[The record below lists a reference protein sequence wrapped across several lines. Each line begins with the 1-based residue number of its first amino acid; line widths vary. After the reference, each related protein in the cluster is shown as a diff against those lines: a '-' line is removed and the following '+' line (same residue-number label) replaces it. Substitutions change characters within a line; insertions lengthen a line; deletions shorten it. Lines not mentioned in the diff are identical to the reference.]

1 MDKLTANFTLSEFT
15 ASDTAD
21 ELGITN
27 EPTAIELANITT
39 VAERLQAV
47 RDYLNHALHDPVWLQ
62 ITSGFRCEALN
73 VAVGG
78 SATSD
83 HRTGLAADF
92 KAWRADGRAISPK
105 VLMRVVEELGWF
117 DQAIFYPGQTR
128 IHVGYG
134 PKMRAAMLQ
143 KSASGYETYE
153 PNGGPR

>member
-1 MDKLTANFTLSEFT
+1 MGKLTANFTLDEFT
-15 ASDTAD
+15 QSDTAID
-21 ELGITN
+21 RGMSN
-27 EPTAIELANITT
+27 VPTVDELANIVT

-47 RDYLNHALHDPVWLQ
+47 RDFLNEALTDPVWLQ

-105 VLMRVVEELGWF
+105 VLMRVVEELGGF

-143 KSASGYETYE
+143 KSASGYETYD